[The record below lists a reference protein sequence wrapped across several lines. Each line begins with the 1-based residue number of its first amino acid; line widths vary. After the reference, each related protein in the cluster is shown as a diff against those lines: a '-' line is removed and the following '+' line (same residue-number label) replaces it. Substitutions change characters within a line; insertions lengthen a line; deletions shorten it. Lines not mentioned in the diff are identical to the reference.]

1 MLEKKIVDVTKSAE
15 MEADVID
22 LPDDDNVEIVT
33 ETIDPTGGR
42 LRYTHRDVESVD
54 EVIDLTD
61 GSKESQGEVAS
72 GCGTDATE
80 EDMEVEKIRQNINS
94 PGLKLEDH
102 QDEAQ
107 LASVHEILNQDLQKT
122 ALKEDK
128 IHNKAQ
134 PGFSKWSKEWS
145 DIADVSNVE
154 VVSAI
159 KVGASGKVEST
170 IQVENTDQPMR
181 KKDCGKEKDKFM
193 LVNVSAVPEYQAMT
207 AINSGYRQGLDYKDC
222 LLSIFR
228 LHNETINIWT
238 HLLGFL
244 IFSVLV
250 LKDSL
255 WEQEHIRDATDYL
268 TTMLQLFGC
277 QVRELQDLLVNYT
290 YNKEWF
296 SDLHVVQRPV
306 SHNVLSLQLPLLALS

>member
-61 GSKESQGEVAS
+61 SSKGSQGEMAS

-80 EDMEVEKIRQNINS
+80 EDMEVEEIHQNINS

-102 QDEAQ
+102 LDEAQ
-107 LASVHEILNQDLQKT
+107 LASVHEIFNQDLQET
-122 ALKEDK
+122 ALKEDN

-134 PGFSKWSKEWS
+134 LGCSKWSKEWS

-159 KVGASGKVEST
+159 KVGAGVEVGST
-170 IQVENTDQPMR
+170 IQ
-181 KKDCGKEKDKFM
+181 
-193 LVNVSAVPEYQAMT
+193 
-207 AINSGYRQGLDYKDC
+207 
-222 LLSIFR
+222 
-228 LHNETINIWT
+228 H
-238 HLLGFL
+238 
-244 IFSVLV
+244 
-250 LKDSL
+250 
-255 WEQEHIRDATDYL
+255 
-268 TTMLQLFGC
+268 
-277 QVRELQDLLVNYT
+277 
-290 YNKEWF
+290 
-296 SDLHVVQRPV
+296 
-306 SHNVLSLQLPLLALS
+306 